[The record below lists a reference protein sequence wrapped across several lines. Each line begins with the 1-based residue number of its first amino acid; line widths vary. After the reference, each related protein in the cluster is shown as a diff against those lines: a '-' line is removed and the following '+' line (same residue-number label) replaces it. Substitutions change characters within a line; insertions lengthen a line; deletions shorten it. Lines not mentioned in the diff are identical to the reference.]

1 MIEKH
6 DSSQY
11 DSKVVSYYHK
21 LFVICRLVVKTHK
34 VLDLAVFRIQA
45 LAFLFTHLKKL
56 YLHVKHVFLSGEGSG
71 R

>member
-34 VLDLAVFRIQA
+34 LLDIAVFRIQA
-45 LAFLFTHLKKL
+45 LSFLFTHLKKL
-56 YLHVKHVFLSGEGSG
+56 YLHFKTCILEW
-71 R
+71 